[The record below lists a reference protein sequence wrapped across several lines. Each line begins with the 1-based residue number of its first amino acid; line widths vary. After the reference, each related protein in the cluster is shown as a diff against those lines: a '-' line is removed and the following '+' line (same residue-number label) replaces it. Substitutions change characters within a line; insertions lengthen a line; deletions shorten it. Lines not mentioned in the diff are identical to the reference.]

1 MNHWTQLSID
11 LANQAN
17 YLDQLFVVYPLA
29 PDSVRN
35 ISGNRW
41 SPIETA
47 FNNHDN
53 AALIRG
59 LLSLPL
65 FPIKDSYVAYLK
77 RDRNALQRNPETVN
91 RLCSRIYEMGLTT
104 VFEKSS
110 QPKETNRQLG
120 AAFRRW
126 VERGLLG
133 LDTLHLELFRNSTEN
148 AVLVG
153 TDSELWAFARE
164 KLGYQGGKSPDFI
177 ARMHSHYIVGET
189 KFLTD
194 FGGHQD
200 TQFLDATRL
209 LHDGTVNAVKIA
221 ILDGVLY
228 IPGRSKM
235 YTQIV
240 THEECVLSS
249 LLLRD
254 FLYQI

>member
-1 MNHWTQLSID
+1 
-11 LANQAN
+11 
-17 YLDQLFVVYPLA
+17 
-29 PDSVRN
+29 
-35 ISGNRW
+35 
-41 SPIETA
+41 
-47 FNNHDN
+47 
-53 AALIRG
+53 
-59 LLSLPL
+59 
-65 FPIKDSYVAYLK
+65 
-77 RDRNALQRNPETVN
+77 
-91 RLCSRIYEMGLTT
+91 MGLTT